1 VDVAPTN
8 RLVQASKQ
16 TPVLSVAWCPGCVNP
31 QVAKV
36 QRMVSASRQSVERA
50 RRQAEL
56 EAPLN
61 DALKRR
67 LEALPDDM

>member
-1 VDVAPTN
+1 VRA
-8 RLVQASKQ
+8 LE
-16 TPVLSVAWCPGCVNP
+16 SVGNEHKEKEQKLKD
-31 QVAKV
+31 QVARA
-36 QRMVSASRQSVERA
+36 QRVVAASRQSVDRA

-67 LEALPDDM
+67 LADLPDDM